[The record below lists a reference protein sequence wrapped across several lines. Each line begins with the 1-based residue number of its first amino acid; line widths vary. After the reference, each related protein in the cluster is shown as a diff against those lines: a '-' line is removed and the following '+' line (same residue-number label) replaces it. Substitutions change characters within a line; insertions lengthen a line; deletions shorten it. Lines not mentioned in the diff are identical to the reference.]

1 MMKKGITLVFIGWMS
16 LVLVSC
22 KSKLEQYQVIFY
34 NDYMDTLI
42 EVKFVAESENEAEE
56 IRDDVEAI
64 FAEHHILSTK
74 YEPLP
79 QDSKYLENMY
89 SINKKPLE
97 TVEIDKPLYDMLA
110 QAQYA
115 QEITDGYFD
124 ISMGRI
130 VDVWKTVVSDEF
142 SGYTFADIP
151 EDVFADLI
159 ETIEEIPVVED
170 AFELT
175 QDDDKY
181 YVRINSEDV
190 QLDLGALSKGYA
202 TERVN
207 EYLQSRDIAY
217 FSISSGSSSIS
228 LGRKFESDDDE
239 GLFSVGLA
247 NPLKT
252 FYDWDA
258 ELSRTYGRIYVRD
271 ASVTTSGN
279 YEQFAVYDGLRYHH
293 IISPKTKRPEHYYHT
308 VTLIGPDAGW
318 LDALS
323 TGLFSMP
330 PELFDDWMDEHA
342 DEFAIEAIR
351 FDYDES
357 IMTDY
362 LENIE
367 FQE

>member
-1 MMKKGITLVFIGWMS
+1 MMKKGLTCLFVGLMVLS
-16 LVLVSC
+16 LVSC
-22 KSKLEQYQVIFY
+22 KSDLEQYRVIFY

-42 EVKFVAESENEAEE
+42 EVTFVAKSENEAEE
-56 IRDDVEAI
+56 IRDDIEAI
-64 FAEHHILSTK
+64 FAEYHVLSTK

-79 QDSKYLENMY
+79 ADSEYLENIH
-89 SINKKPLE
+89 SINQQPLE
-97 TVEIDKPLYDMLA
+97 TVEIDKPLYDMLK
-110 QAQYA
+110 QA
-115 QEITDGYFD
+115 EDVENLTNGYFD

-151 EDVFADLI
+151 EDVFEELI
-159 ETIEEIPVVED
+159 ETIEEIPVIED
-170 AFELT
+170 AYSLS
-175 QDDDKY
+175 QDADRY

-207 EYLQSRDIAY
+207 EYLRNRDVSY

-228 LGRKFESDDDE
+228 LGRKFESDDE
-239 GLFSVGLA
+239 EAFFSIGLA

-252 FYDWDA
+252 FYDWDS

-279 YEQFAVYDGLRYHH
+279 YEQFAVYEGLRYHH
-293 IISPKTKRPEHYYHT
+293 IISPKTKRPEHFYHT
-308 VTLIGPDAGW
+308 VTLIGPDAGL

-330 PELFDDWMDEHA
+330 PELFDEWMEEHA
-342 DEFAIEAIR
+342 DDFEIEAIR

-357 IMTDY
+357 IMTEY
-362 LENIE
+362 LDHTE